1 MRLSV
6 LIPIYNEVENIPLLC
21 DAVLGVLDTLPH
33 QAEVILVNDGS
44 SDGSGEALERAAASD
59 SRLRI
64 IHFRRNYGQTAA
76 LMAAIDHASGD
87 ILVPMDGD
95 LQNDPADIPRLL
107 AKLDEGYDVVSGWRR
122 NRQDKAVTRKLPSR
136 IANWLISKIS
146 GVELHDYGCTLKAY
160 RRDMLENVRLYGEM
174 HRFVPIYAAW
184 EGARITEME
193 VNHNPRRFGVSK
205 YGLGRVA
212 KVILDLVLI
221 RFMQKAFDRPIH
233 FFGTIGLAAVALAM
247 VAGTWALALKL
258 LEGVSL
264 IATPLP
270 LLAVFL
276 MLTGILCVLLGV
288 LAELQMRVYFESQAK
303 RNYVI
308 RRLINLEQG
317 SAGAREPELA

>member
-258 LEGVSL
+258 LEGISL